1 METADCVVVGAGV
14 VGLAVARTL
23 ALAGREV
30 VVLEAESR
38 IGEHTS
44 SRNSEVIHAG
54 LYYKPGSLRQRLF
67 PRAARLLYAYCA
79 QHGVPHRRLG
89 KLVVARSA
97 EEAQRLRQHMAHAA
111 AAGVD
116 DLEWLEPDQAQELE
130 PSLACHAAY
139 LSPSSG
145 IVDSHALMLAYRAEL
160 EANGG
165 VVVLRAPVTGGAVA
179 PDGIAITVGGSEP
192 TAIRCKTLVNCAGH
206 GAPPLARAIA
216 NFPTRTVPR
225 GYFRRGVYFSVSGR
239 PFKRLIYPIH
249 GPGGMDIHAVIDLA
263 GNVRFGPDVEWVDR
277 IDYSVDPARAE
288 AFYRSIRAF
297 WPGLPDGALIP
308 AYAGIRPKI
317 TGPHE
322 PAADF
327 VVQGPAEHGIPNLV
341 NLFGI
346 ESPGLTASLAIG
358 EYVAGLLGLDVPM
371 VGMVGERADAAE

>member
-23 ALAGREV
+23 AIAGREV
-30 VVLEAESR
+30 LLLEAESR

-54 LYYKPGSLRQRLF
+54 LFYKAGSLRQRLF
-67 PRAARLLYAYCA
+67 PRAAHLIYAYCA
-79 QHGVPHRRLG
+79 NHGVPHRRIG
-89 KLVVARSA
+89 KLVVARSS
-97 EEAQRLRQHMAHAA
+97 EEAQRLRQHMAHAI
-111 AAGVD
+111 AAGVT

-130 PSLACHAAY
+130 PNLACHAAY

-160 EANGG
+160 EHNGG
-165 VVVLRAPVTGGAVA
+165 VVALRSPVTGGAIA
-179 PDGIAITVGGSEP
+179 PDGIEIRVGGIEP
-192 TAIRCKTLVNCAGH
+192 TTLRCKTLVNCAGH
-206 GAPPLARAIA
+206 GAPSLARAIA
-216 NFPTRTVPR
+216 NFPTSAVPR
-225 GYFRRGVYFSVSGR
+225 SYFRRGVYFSVTGR
-239 PFKRLIYPIH
+239 PFNRLIYPIH

-263 GNVRFGPDVEWVDR
+263 GNVRFGPDQEWVDR

-297 WPGLPDGALIP
+297 WPGLPDGALMP

-317 TGPHE
+317 TGPDE

-327 VVQGPAEHGIPNLV
+327 VVQGPADHGVPNLV

-358 EYVAGLLGLDVPM
+358 EHVAGLLGLAAPSVSEP
-371 VGMVGERADAAE
+371 AHAAE